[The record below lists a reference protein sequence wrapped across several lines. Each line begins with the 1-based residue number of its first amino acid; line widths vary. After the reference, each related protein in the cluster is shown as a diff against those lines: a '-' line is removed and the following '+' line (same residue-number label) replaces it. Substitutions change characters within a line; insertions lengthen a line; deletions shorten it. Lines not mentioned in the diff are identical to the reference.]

1 MDTETAARPR
11 ILSPWTC
18 LVALLCFGS
27 QACQH
32 RIPLVEEDLQKVHGA
47 GTEADPPDAGLEG
60 RQLRAALLSEDALR
74 VEEGGPLRSERA
86 EPLVLTGLP
95 LESQPGVVHADL
107 ALGDGPAFLHRGYG
121 GGGRGGEGLLVGAL
135 IVAGAVLLVGF
146 AYLHSLGSNCT
157 SVGDHGRC

>member
-18 LVALLCFGS
+18 LLALLCFGS

-32 RIPLVEEDLQKVHGA
+32 RTPLVAEDLQKVHSV
-47 GTEADPPDAGLEG
+47 GTDAETPDAGLEG
-60 RQLRAALLSEDALR
+60 QPLRAALLSEDALQ
-74 VEEGGPLRSERA
+74 VEEAGPLRSERTG
-86 EPLVLTGLP
+86 PLVLTGLP

-121 GGGRGGEGLLVGAL
+121 GGGHGGEGLLVGAL

-146 AYLHSLGSNCT
+146 AYLHSLGSTCAT
-157 SVGDHGRC
+157 AGDHGGC